1 MDGTESER
9 RWGGVQKQDV
19 FVRNPVQ
26 FPPSLVKQKMTS
38 AKLMPFLFNI
48 NYFCFAKSVDIL

>member
-48 NYFCFAKSVDIL
+48 N